1 MTSSEHPGNS
11 AMSRL
16 TARID
21 SGAGDLDSTGEQT
34 TMYDATIEEVDGR
47 NIRIGDKW
55 LADFAS
61 CNYLG
66 FDLNQEIIAASQEAI
81 ERWGTHPSWSR
92 LLGNPALYPEI
103 EERLTDLLHA
113 ADSLVLPT
121 ITLIHTAVLPM
132 LAEGGAILLERRAH
146 KTLYDTAVIAKNQ
159 GTYLERFRQED
170 LDAFADQLR
179 KARAAIGAGQP
190 LLVCLDGLNSMTGN
204 VPPLAEMT
212 ALCERQGAILYVDD
226 AHGFGVLGENPSPAL
241 PYGYR
246 GNSVVRH
253 LDQGY
258 DNLILVGGFSKA
270 YSAILAFIALPTA
283 LKEKLKYSAP
293 PYLYSG
299 PSPTASL
306 AGVLAGFEVNDRDG
320 DLIRADLYGKTR
332 RVLDHLDA
340 LGIGTPNVS
349 GSPIIEIPVAEP
361 EKVPQA
367 AELLWDNGIYVTV
380 AAYPLVPKK
389 EAGFRIQM
397 TAANTT
403 DHVERLC
410 GTLSALVDQNII
422 ITQPDRETGHA

>member
-1 MTSSEHPGNS
+1 MTPTDS

-16 TARID
+16 IARID
-21 SGAGDLDSTGEQT
+21 SGAGDLDSTGDRT
-34 TMYDATIEEVDGR
+34 PMYDATIEEVDGR
-47 NIRIGDKW
+47 DIRIGDKW

-66 FDLNQEIIAASQEAI
+66 FDLNEEIIAASQAAI

-113 ADSLVLPT
+113 PDSLVLPT

-132 LAEGGAILLERRAH
+132 LAEGGGILLDRRAH
-146 KTLYDTAVIAKNQ
+146 KTLFDTAVIAENR
-159 GTYLERFRQED
+159 GSYVERFRQED
-170 LDAFADQLR
+170 LDAFEDQLR
-179 KARAAIGAGQP
+179 AARGAIGPDGP

-204 VPPLAEMT
+204 VPPLADML
-212 ALCERQGAILYVDD
+212 ALCEHQGAILYVDD
-226 AHGFGVLGENPSPAL
+226 AHGFGVLGENPSPTL

-253 LDQGY
+253 LGQGY
-258 DNLILVGGFSKA
+258 ENLILVGGFSKA
-270 YSAILAFIALPTA
+270 YSAILAFIALPTP

-306 AGVLAGFEVNDRDG
+306 AGVLAGFDVNDRDG
-320 DLIRADLYGKTR
+320 DVIRADLYTKTR
-332 RVLDHLDA
+332 RVLDHLGA
-340 LGIGTPNVS
+340 LGIDTPNVS
-349 GSPIIEIPVAEP
+349 GSPIIEIPVADP
-361 EKVPQA
+361 DTVPQA
-367 AELLWDNGIYVTV
+367 AKLLWDNGIYVTL

-389 EAGFRIQM
+389 EAGFRVQM

-403 DHVERLC
+403 EHVERLC
-410 GTLSALVDQNII
+410 DALSLLVERSI
-422 ITQPDRETGHA
+422 ITTGPDGADD